1 MKPAPPVISER
12 TAAPSPRIRP
22 PAPAPDLIARL
33 LGLAPAPLV
42 AWLRERH
49 RLAAIVDT
57 LVSAALR
64 PFRGRLLTVRA
75 GEAAGARLLL
85 SSSSSV
91 WATGTVEGPVQAALA
106 RALRP
111 GAVLHDVGASI
122 GFYTVLG
129 ARLVGP
135 DGHVVAFEPHP
146 LTAAEARANVAANAL
161 ANVVMVPA
169 AVSDAV
175 GRATLTPVPS
185 RPTAS
190 LGAPRGRGAVTVATT
205 TLDAFVAGRPALAPD
220 VVKIDVEGHELAVL
234 AGMREILQ
242 RRRPTLVCELHG
254 TGAAMVEALHAHG
267 YHVEPLGQG
276 GPPQRWQHLVATP
289 DAAPSDQV
297 PIDR

>member
-1 MKPAPPVISER
+1 MLDA
-12 TAAPSPRIRP
+12 
-22 PAPAPDLIARL
+22 
-33 LGLAPAPLV
+33 
-42 AWLRERH
+42 
-49 RLAAIVDT
+49 

-75 GEAAGARLLL
+75 GEAAGARLRL

-106 RALRP
+106 QALRP

-135 DGHVVAFEPHP
+135 GGRVVAFEPHP

-161 ANVVMVPA
+161 ANVVVVPA
-169 AVSDAV
+169 AVSDVV
-175 GRATLTPVPS
+175 GRATLTPGPS

-190 LGAPRGRGAVTVATT
+190 LDAAPGRGAVTVATT
-205 TLDAFVAGRPALAPD
+205 TLDAFVAARPGPGAGRGQD
-220 VVKIDVEGHELAVL
+220 
-234 AGMREILQ
+234 
-242 RRRPTLVCELHG
+242 RRRRDTSSRCSPACARSS
-254 TGAAMVEALHAHG
+254 GAAG
-267 YHVEPLGQG
+267 R
-276 GPPQRWQHLVATP
+276 RWSASCTAPARRWSTPCRRTATGSSRW
-289 DAAPSDQV
+289 ARAGRLTAGSTWWRRRTRSVDQV